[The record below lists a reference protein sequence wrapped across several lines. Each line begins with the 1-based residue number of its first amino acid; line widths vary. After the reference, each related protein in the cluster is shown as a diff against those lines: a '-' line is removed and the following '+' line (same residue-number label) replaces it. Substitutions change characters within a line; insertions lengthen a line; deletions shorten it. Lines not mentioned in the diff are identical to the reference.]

1 MDKIVIWGPNRLE
14 GQVSIS
20 GAKNAALPILAST
33 LLTSGWNEISNVPRL
48 KDIETILSLL
58 SHLGVQVDRKSDL
71 LRLNSD
77 SVRCLDAPYDLV
89 NTMRASV
96 LVLGPLVARFKKA
109 KVSLPGGCAIGERPI
124 NLHLDALEKLGAK
137 ITLDKGYVIAEA
149 QELKGTKIC
158 FDTCTVTGTENIM
171 MAAVL
176 ARGVTI
182 LEKSAKEPEV
192 IDLANA
198 LNKMGAFISGAG
210 TDTIIIEGVRELKG
224 TSYAVMQDRIEAGTL
239 LLAAAA
245 TGGKVEIQNCDSI
258 HLDVVIEK
266 LLSSGVKISTTKNS
280 IFVESDGT
288 IQKMH
293 VQTQSYPGF
302 PTDLQAQ
309 MMVLMTQAQGA
320 SLMTENIFENRFNHV
335 AELRRMGAHIM
346 IDGRSAM
353 IEGAKTLSGAPVMAT
368 DLRASACLVIA
379 GLLAQGK
386 TEISRVYHLDRGYE
400 HLDQKLK
407 KLGARIERMA
417 S

>member
-14 GQVSIS
+14 GQVSVS
-20 GAKNAALPILAST
+20 GAKNAALPVLASA
-33 LLTSGWNEISNVPRL
+33 LLASGSCDISNVPRL

-58 SHLGVQVDRKSDL
+58 STLGVQIERQGDL
-71 LRLNSD
+71 IRLNSD
-77 SVRCLDAPYDLV
+77 SVRCLEAPYDLV

-109 KVSLPGGCAIGERPI
+109 KVSLPGGCAIGDRPI

-137 ITLDKGYVIAEA
+137 ITLDKGYVVAEA

-158 FDTCTVTGTENIM
+158 FDTSTVTGTENIM

-176 ARGVTI
+176 ARGVTV
-182 LEKSAKEPEV
+182 LENAAKEPEI

-198 LNKMGAFISGAG
+198 LNKMGAFITGAG
-210 TDTIIIEGVRELKG
+210 TDTMIIEGVRELKG
-224 TSYAVMQDRIEAGTL
+224 TSHSVMQDRIEAGTL
-239 LLAAAA
+239 LLAVAA
-245 TGGKVEIQNCDSI
+245 TGGKVVIQNCDPH

-280 IFVESDGT
+280 IFVESDGS

-293 VQTQSYPGF
+293 VQTQPYPGF

-309 MMVLMTQAQGA
+309 MMVLMTQAQGT
-320 SLMTENIFENRFNHV
+320 SLMTESIFENRFNHV

-346 IDGRSAM
+346 MDGRSAM
-353 IEGAKTLSGAPVMAT
+353 IEGAKKLSGAPVMAT

-400 HLDQKLK
+400 HFDPTLAN
-407 KLGARIERMA
+407 LGPGTERRA

>member
-1 MDKIVIWGPNRLE
+1 MDKIVIWGPNHLE
-14 GQVSIS
+14 GKMSVS

-33 LLTSGWNEISNVPRL
+33 LLASGWSEILNVPRL

-58 SHLGVQVDRKSDL
+58 AHLGVEIRKKGDVL
-71 LRLNSD
+71 CVNSD
-77 SVRCLDAPYDLV
+77 SVRCLEAPYDLV

-137 ITLDKGYVIAEA
+137 ITLDKGYVVAEA

-158 FDTCTVTGTENIM
+158 FDTSTVTGTENIM

-176 ARGVTI
+176 ARGVTV
-182 LEKSAKEPEV
+182 LENAAKEPEV
-192 IDLANA
+192 TDLANA

-210 TDTIIIEGVRELKG
+210 TDTITIEGVRELKG
-224 TSYAVMQDRIEAGTL
+224 ISYAVMQDRIEAGTV
-239 LLAAAA
+239 LLATAA
-245 TGGKVEIQNCDSI
+245 TGGKVEIQNCDPL
-258 HLDVVIEK
+258 HLDAVIEK
-266 LLSSGVKISTTKNS
+266 LLTSGVKISTTKNS
-280 IFVESDGT
+280 IFIESDQR

-293 VQTQSYPGF
+293 VQTQPYPGF

-309 MMVLMTQAQGA
+309 MMVLMTQAQGT
-320 SLMTENIFENRFNHV
+320 SLITESIFENRFNHV
-335 AELRRMGAHIM
+335 AELRRMGAHIT

-353 IEGAKTLSGAPVMAT
+353 IEGVKTLSSAPVMAT

-400 HLDQKLK
+400 ELDQKLK
-407 KLGARIERMA
+407 KLGARIERRP

>member
-1 MDKIVIWGPNRLE
+1 MDKIFIWGPNRLE
-14 GQVSIS
+14 GQVSVS
-20 GAKNAALPILAST
+20 GAKNAALPILASA
-33 LLTSGWNEISNVPRL
+33 LLASGWSDISNVPHL

-58 SHLGVQVDRKSDL
+58 SHLGVQIDKKGDL
-71 LRLNSD
+71 HRLNSD
-77 SVRCLDAPYDLV
+77 SVRCLEAPYELV

-137 ITLDKGYVIAEA
+137 ITLDKGYVVAEA
-149 QELKGTKIC
+149 KELKGTKIC
-158 FDTCTVTGTENIM
+158 FDTSTVTGTENIM

-176 ARGVTI
+176 ARGVTV
-182 LEKSAKEPEV
+182 LENAAKEPEV

-198 LNKMGAFISGAG
+198 LNKMGAFIAGAG
-210 TDTIIIEGVRELKG
+210 TDTITIEGVRELKG
-224 TSYAVMQDRIEAGTL
+224 TSHSVMQDRIEAGTL
-239 LLAAAA
+239 LLAVAA
-245 TGGKVEIQNCDSI
+245 TGGKVEIQNCDPI

-266 LLSSGVKISTTKNS
+266 LLSSGIKISTTKNS
-280 IFVESDGT
+280 IFVESDRT

-293 VQTQSYPGF
+293 VQTQPYPGF

-309 MMVLMTQAQGA
+309 MMVLMTQAQGT
-320 SLMTENIFENRFNHV
+320 SLITESIFENRFNHV
-335 AELRRMGAHIM
+335 AELRRMGAHIT

-353 IEGAKTLSGAPVMAT
+353 IEGRKALSGAPVMAT

-400 HLDQKLK
+400 RLDQKLK
-407 KLGARIERMA
+407 KLGARIERRA